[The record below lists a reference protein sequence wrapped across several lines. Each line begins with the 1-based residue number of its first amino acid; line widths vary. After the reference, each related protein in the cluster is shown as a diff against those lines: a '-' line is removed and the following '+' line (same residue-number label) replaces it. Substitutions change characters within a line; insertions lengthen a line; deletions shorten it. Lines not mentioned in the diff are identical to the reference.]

1 MTVDGVYLT
10 DNEYKEYQKLPDK
23 KTKDIYILNR
33 KYGDNH
39 KKALEDAKCKDVKK
53 FIEVH
58 LGGGGGDVGGDPK
71 VRQTLLEKTLD
82 WISGRYP
89 GEKLFDD
96 ILVKISDT
104 INRLKDMISR
114 GIEWIGEKIE
124 DFFDSL
130 FS

>member
-10 DNEYKEYQKLPDK
+10 DNEYKEYQKLPGGR
-23 KTKDIYILNR
+23 TKDTYIFDR
-33 KYGDNH
+33 KHGDNH
-39 KKALEDAKCKDVKK
+39 KKALEDAKCKDVKQ
-53 FIEVH
+53 FIDDHFSKPV
-58 LGGGGGDVGGDPK
+58 DVDTDPK
-71 VRQTLLEKTLD
+71 VRKTLLEKTLD

-104 INRLKDMISR
+104 IDRLKDMISR